1 MEHNRVLYRVVQTA
15 NPTGWKWTVDLDA
28 GRKKSGV
35 AHSRES
41 AILGAVRVID
51 RLRGIASPENLRP
64 ATPAND
70 RSRCVPLS

>member
-51 RLRGIASPENLRP
+51 RLRENREQDHSEHLSPMP
-64 ATPAND
+64 
-70 RSRCVPLS
+70 